1 MRETL
6 IKNSFDRIESE
17 NLLLYLGNR
26 DKSQNEQI
34 KIWVNVLINVYS
46 LNRDVDLQ
54 IFNRTLIKHLYLL

>member
-34 KIWVNVLINVYS
+34 KIWVNGLINVYS

-54 IFNRTLIKHLYLL
+54 IFNRSLIKHLYLL

>member
-34 KIWVNVLINVYS
+34 KI
-46 LNRDVDLQ
+46 
-54 IFNRTLIKHLYLL
+54 